1 MRKYMLRRSAVYNWE
16 KTMGEQDEP
25 IIIINRGLTRT
36 CER

>member
-1 MRKYMLRRSAVYNWE
+1 MRKYMLGRIAVYNWE
-16 KTMGEQDEP
+16 KTMEEQDEP